1 MKFDIDNF
9 INPNL
14 KDYSEYETLYN
25 DSINDPNNFFLKQAL
40 EEIDW
45 IKKPTKSSTGTLSEP
60 KWFEDGTLNISY
72 NCIDR
77 HAEAYPDKTA
87 IIWQGD
93 EKDNNQY
100 ILVD

>member
-45 IKKPTKSSTGTLSEP
+45 IKKPTKNL
-60 KWFEDGTLNISY
+60 
-72 NCIDR
+72 
-77 HAEAYPDKTA
+77 
-87 IIWQGD
+87 
-93 EKDNNQY
+93 
-100 ILVD
+100 